1 MNFFKNLNQM
11 RTSILLLTFV
21 LLLASGTGAQQILT
35 LDKALQI
42 AETGSPDL
50 QRSMLNLERFSKT
63 LEAQR
68 AALKSRFSLDVAP
81 VLYSRNRRFDNRVSQ
96 WYTTENFQTNAMFRV
111 VQPILPTD
119 GTISLTNEFG
129 WQSNYSDAT
138 KIENQVFYNNLY
150 LNINQPIFTYNRQ
163 KLELK
168 ELELNFENANIS
180 YAMQRLNLERNVT
193 QFFYNVYMSQM
204 NLNITREELK
214 NTENSYNIIRNKVDA
229 GLAAME
235 ELYQAELNLATAKSS
250 LQNAEV
256 SFENAK
262 DQLKLYLGMD
272 LYQDFSILANVAANP
287 VPVNLE
293 RAIQTGLK
301 LRMELRQRE
310 IDIEASQFDLI
321 RTRSSNEF
329 RGDVNLRLGISGD
342 DRQLSQIFDAPT
354 NSPSVAVSFNI
365 PLFDWGEKK
374 ARIAAQEAAIQ
385 IQYLNY
391 TDEQNQ
397 IIIGIRQAFRNL
409 QNQLNQIQIA
419 EQSETNAQLTYEIN
433 LERYENGDL
442 TGMDLNLYQTQLS
455 ERKIAYAQALINY
468 RIELLNLKIQ
478 SLYDFENNQ
487 SIIPSELYLN
497 NNKK

>member
-1 MNFFKNLNQM
+1 M
-11 RTSILLLTFV
+11 RKLILLLSVF
-21 LLLASGTGAQQILT
+21 LLTLTVIRAQEILT
-35 LDKALQI
+35 LDKALQF

-50 QRSMLNLERFSKT
+50 QRSRLNLTRYSKS

-68 AALKSRFSLDVAP
+68 AALKSRFSLDVTP
-81 VLYSRNRRFDNRVSQ
+81 VAYNKSRTFDDWASE
-96 WYTTENFQTNAMFRV
+96 WYTSENFNSNAVFRV

-119 GTISLTNEFG
+119 GTLSLTNEFG
-129 WQSNYSDAT
+129 WQSNYSGARDV
-138 KIENQVFYNNLY
+138 ESEVFYNNLY
-150 LNINQPIFTYNRQ
+150 LNLNQPLFTYNRR

-168 ELELNFENANIS
+168 ELELNFENANIG

-204 NLNITREELK
+204 NLNIAREELK
-214 NTENSYNIIRNKVDA
+214 NTENSYIIIRNKVDA
-229 GLAAME
+229 GLAARE

-250 LQNAEV
+250 LQDAEV

-272 LYQDFSILANVAANP
+272 LYEDFMIMANVTANP
-287 VPVNLE
+287 VEVDLE
-293 RAIQTGLK
+293 RAIESGLES
-301 LRMELRQRE
+301 RMELRQRE
-310 IDIEASQFDLI
+310 IDIESSQFDLI
-321 RTRSSNEF
+321 RTRSLNEF

-342 DRQLSQIFDAPT
+342 HPELDQIFETPT

-385 IQYLNY
+385 MQELNFS
-391 TDEQNQ
+391 DEKNQ
-397 IIIGIRQAFRNL
+397 IIIDIRQTYRNL

-419 EQSETNAQLTYEIN
+419 EQSQTNAQLTYEIN

-455 ERKIAYAQALINY
+455 ERKLAYAQALINY

-487 SIIPSELYLN
+487 PIIPQELY
-497 NNKK
+497 K